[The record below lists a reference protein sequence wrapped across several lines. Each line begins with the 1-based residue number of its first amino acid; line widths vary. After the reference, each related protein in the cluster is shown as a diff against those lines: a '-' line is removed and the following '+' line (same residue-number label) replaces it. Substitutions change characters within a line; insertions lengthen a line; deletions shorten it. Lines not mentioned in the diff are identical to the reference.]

1 MAKKE
6 LKDLAQSVGKAIAA
20 HRQACGLT
28 QEDVAERLRI
38 GNEAVSRMERGI
50 VMPTFARLVDLAH
63 LFGLDVS
70 TLLVTAS
77 NQPADQALYLKQLLS
92 TLDPSDRAMIVGM
105 VETLA
110 SRLSKDRAE
119 C

>member
-1 MAKKE
+1 MAKRE
-6 LKDLAQSVGKAIAA
+6 LKDLAVSVGKAIAT

-28 QEDVAERLRI
+28 QEEVAERLRI

-77 NQPADQALYLKQLLS
+77 NQPADQAQHLKQLLS

-105 VETLA
+105 VEKLA
-110 SRLSKDRAE
+110 SRLSKDRAGH
-119 C
+119 

>member
-6 LKDLAQSVGKAIAA
+6 LKELAVSVGKAIAT

-28 QEDVAERLRI
+28 QEDVAERLKI

-50 VMPTFARLVDLAH
+50 VMPTFARLVDLSH

-77 NQPADQALYLKQLLS
+77 NQPADQAQYLKQLLS
-92 TLDPSDRAMIVGM
+92 RLDASDRSMIVEM
-105 VETLA
+105 VETIA
-110 SRLSKDRAE
+110 ARLSKDRTE
-119 C
+119 H